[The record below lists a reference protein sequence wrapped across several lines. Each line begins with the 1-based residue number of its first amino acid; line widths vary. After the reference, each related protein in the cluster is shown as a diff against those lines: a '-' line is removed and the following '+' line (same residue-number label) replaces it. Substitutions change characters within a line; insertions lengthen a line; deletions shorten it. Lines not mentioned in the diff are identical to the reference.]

1 MKRPLTSSWVT
12 KDKGKIGTQGQRVE
26 KEVGNKEKGGV
37 AGEHTGDEVEEVVE
51 EDSTKG
57 WGQLWGEE

>member
-1 MKRPLTSSWVT
+1 M
-12 KDKGKIGTQGQRVE
+12 E

-57 WGQLWGEE
+57 WGQLWEEE